1 MEQAREGQLT
11 GAGPAAD
18 LILGLEHRDAHTL
31 AGQRDPAGEPI
42 RARADDDRLAQATG
56 TGSFARAVPRSTSTG
71 KSKDSS
77 SQGWLATMSATATE
91 PSSSSPSA
99 ASQIS

>member
-1 MEQAREGQLT
+1 MEQARDGQLT

-18 LILGLEHRDAHTL
+18 LILGLEHRDARI
-31 AGQRDPAGEPI
+31 AGQRDGAGEPI

-56 TGSFARAVPRSTSTG
+56 TASSPTVPRSTSTG

-77 SQGWLATMSATATE
+77 SHGWLATHVLDRHRALLE
-91 PSSSSPSA
+91 QPVGG
-99 ASQIS
+99 SQIW